1 MCMFS
6 MMNHARLAVGHQGI
20 AVGERS
26 YQQAL
31 KYAGERVQGAVQ
43 GVEGRATIIHHPD
56 VKRMLLQ
63 MRALTEAGRAM
74 SLATMAAEDRATH
87 HPQSEVRTQNALR
100 VEVMTPLVKGWC
112 TEIAMETTSLGVQV
126 HGGMGFIEETGAA
139 QHMRDARI
147 LPIYEGTNGIQA
159 LDFIGRKCLRD
170 QGEGIKQ
177 LLADMSQAIEAS
189 QTELSKS
196 LIAGLEIA
204 LHSCRSALEHVLK
217 HPQKAPFVAYQ
228 FMMLLG
234 NSVAYWQ
241 LAILGCAAAEKIQAG
256 DQDEFLKQKLATAQF
271 YKTQILPRNQAH
283 LEAILADAEFID
295 NLKLN

>member
-1 MCMFS
+1 
-6 MMNHARLAVGHQGI
+6 
-20 AVGERS
+20 
-26 YQQAL
+26 
-31 KYAGERVQGAVQ
+31 
-43 GVEGRATIIHHPD
+43 
-56 VKRMLLQ
+56 
-63 MRALTEAGRAM
+63 
-74 SLATMAAEDRATH
+74 
-87 HPQSEVRTQNALR
+87 
-100 VEVMTPLVKGWC
+100 
-112 TEIAMETTSLGVQV
+112 
-126 HGGMGFIEETGAA
+126 MGFIEETGAA

-177 LLADMSQAIEAS
+177 LLADMSQAIEAN
-189 QTELSKS
+189 QTEASRS
-196 LIAGLEIA
+196 LIAGLHIA
-204 LHSCRSALEHVLK
+204 LNQCQSALEHVLK
-217 HPQKAPFVAYQ
+217 HKQKASFVAYQ

-241 LAILGCAAAEKIQAG
+241 LAVLGCAAAEKIQAG

-271 YKTQILPRNQAH
+271 YKTQILPRNQSH